1 MKEISLNI
9 LDIAENSVKAGATLT
24 EITVNETDDTL
35 TLKISDNGCGM
46 TAETLKAVTDPF
58 YTTRTTRKV
67 GMGLPLLKMEAE
79 QTGGT
84 FDISSRAESEYP
96 EDHGTEVTAVFNK
109 KHIDYTPLG
118 DVVSSIVTLIQ
129 GHPDTDFLFTHTY
142 GSKSVAL
149 DTRELRAVLEEVPL
163 NSYEVLKFIEETL
176 EKGRKHMKSLAEL
189 QAIKEKMRDK
199 VILREGVNSVRV
211 VVGMATCGIAA
222 GARPVLNALVEG
234 VNKEGLT
241 EKVTVSQTGCIGI
254 CQLEPIVEVFE
265 PGKEKITY
273 VKMTPEKAARVIEEH
288 LKNGN
293 VVNEYTIAAHK

>member
-9 LDIAENSVKAGATLT
+9 LDIAENSVKARATLT

-58 YTTRTTRKV
+58 YTTRTTR
-67 GMGLPLLKMEAE
+67 
-79 QTGGT
+79 TGGT
-84 FDISSRAESEYP
+84 FGISSRAESEYP

-142 GSKSVAL
+142 GDKSVTL

-176 EKGRKHMKSLAEL
+176 RK
-189 QAIKEKMRDK
+189 
-199 VILREGVNSVRV
+199 
-211 VVGMATCGIAA
+211 
-222 GARPVLNALVEG
+222 
-234 VNKEGLT
+234 
-241 EKVTVSQTGCIGI
+241 
-254 CQLEPIVEVFE
+254 
-265 PGKEKITY
+265 
-273 VKMTPEKAARVIEEH
+273 EE
-288 LKNGN
+288 N
-293 VVNEYTIAAHK
+293 I